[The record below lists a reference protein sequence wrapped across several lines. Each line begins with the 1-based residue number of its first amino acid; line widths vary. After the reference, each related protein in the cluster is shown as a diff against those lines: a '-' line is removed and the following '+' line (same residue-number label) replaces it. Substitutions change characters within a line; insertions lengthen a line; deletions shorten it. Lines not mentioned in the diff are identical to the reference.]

1 LTTKLCEAME
11 ILSISCKFIK
21 LMEFIKDE
29 LHIILKLMEFTL
41 KYHNYLN

>member
-1 LTTKLCEAME
+1 ME
-11 ILSISCKFIK
+11 ILSISCIFIE

-41 KYHNYLN
+41 QYHNYLN